1 MVLTHGS
8 SVSALAALADGRL
21 ASGGGDGTIKLWSTD
36 GGSEPAVLRHGV
48 QIVSLA
54 VLSDGRLA
62 SGGGDGTIKLWPK
75 DGSGEPVILR
85 HGGPIVS
92 LAALADGRL
101 ASAGRDG
108 AIKLWS
114 RDLRGAPQVLLHGS
128 PLRSLAVLADGRLAS
143 GGLGGK
149 IKLWLV
155 DERKLL
161 AALCLRAGR
170 NFTND
175 EWARHVGSDT
185 PWRPS
190 CQAFGLPSNW
200 RMRIKAYPR
209 EEGRYERGAASLR
222 RRVRRDAYRSGNLF
236 LDLEPER
243 GRKHCIWVIF
253 SMEWSGP
260 LGADSD
266 QAADL
271 TVGRG
276 LRSSNCCGLR

>member
-1 MVLTHGS
+1 MGEPVVLQHGS
-8 SVSALAALADGRL
+8 EV
-21 ASGGGDGTIKLWSTD
+21 W
-36 GGSEPAVLRHGV
+36 
-48 QIVSLA
+48 SLA
-54 VLSDGRLA
+54 VL
-62 SGGGDGTIKLWPK
+62 P
-75 DGSGEPVILR
+75 
-85 HGGPIVS
+85 
-92 LAALADGRL
+92 DGRL
-101 ASAGRDG
+101 ASAG
-108 AIKLWS
+108 LE
-114 RDLRGAPQVLLHGS
+114 
-128 PLRSLAVLADGRLAS
+128 
-143 GGLGGK
+143 GK

-209 EEGRYERGAASLR
+209 EEGRYERGAASLS

-253 SMEWSGP
+253 SMEVNLRNVYHRS
-260 LGADSD
+260 LH
-266 QAADL
+266 
-271 TVGRG
+271 RG
-276 LRSSNCCGLR
+276 LSNCLASRILQHDA

>member
-1 MVLTHGS
+1 
-8 SVSALAALADGRL
+8 LADGRL
-21 ASGGGDGTIKLWSTD
+21 ASGGGDGTIKLWPRE
-36 GGSEPAVLRHGV
+36 GMGEPVVLQHGSEVW
-48 QIVSLA
+48 SLA
-54 VLSDGRLA
+54 VL
-62 SGGGDGTIKLWPK
+62 P
-75 DGSGEPVILR
+75 
-85 HGGPIVS
+85 
-92 LAALADGRL
+92 DGRL
-101 ASAGRDG
+101 ASAG
-108 AIKLWS
+108 LE
-114 RDLRGAPQVLLHGS
+114 
-128 PLRSLAVLADGRLAS
+128 
-143 GGLGGK
+143 GK

-209 EEGRYERGAASLR
+209 EEGRYERGAASLS

-253 SMEWSGP
+253 SMEVNLRNVYHRS
-260 LGADSD
+260 LH
-266 QAADL
+266 
-271 TVGRG
+271 RG
-276 LRSSNCCGLR
+276 LSNCLASRILQHDA

>member
-1 MVLTHGS
+1 MARS
-8 SVSALAALADGRL
+8 SFGRKG
-21 ASGGGDGTIKLWSTD
+21 APARRWFSRMAVRSPRSRLWRTD
-36 GGSEPAVLRHGV
+36 GLPAV
-48 QIVSLA
+48 A
-54 VLSDGRLA
+54 
-62 SGGGDGTIKLWPK
+62 GDGTIKLWPRE
-75 DGSGEPVILR
+75 GMGEPVVLQ
-85 HGGPIVS
+85 HG
-92 LAALADGRL
+92 
-101 ASAGRDG
+101 
-108 AIKLWS
+108 W
-114 RDLRGAPQVLLHGS
+114 
-128 PLRSLAVLADGRLAS
+128 SLAVLPDGRLAS
-143 GGLGGK
+143 GGLEGK

-209 EEGRYERGAASLR
+209 EEGRYERGAASLS

-253 SMEWSGP
+253 SMEVNLRNVYHRS
-260 LGADSD
+260 LH
-266 QAADL
+266 
-271 TVGRG
+271 RG
-276 LRSSNCCGLR
+276 SSNCLASRILQHDA